1 MGLCNNIWVFP
12 FLSDNIINNTSS
24 IASSSILR
32 FNVFM
37 LLFTTNK
44 ILGLIEFIVLFFIII
59 TAVVICFHGIQKVFF
74 YKRKKKKVQSK
85 LWQFG
90 TITSSHCNNHSLQTS
105 AIYD

>member
-1 MGLCNNIWVFP
+1 
-12 FLSDNIINNTSS
+12 
-24 IASSSILR
+24 
-32 FNVFM
+32 M

-44 ILGLIEFIVLFFIII
+44 ILSLIEFIVLFFII

-74 YKRKKKKVQSK
+74 YKRKKKKKKVQSK